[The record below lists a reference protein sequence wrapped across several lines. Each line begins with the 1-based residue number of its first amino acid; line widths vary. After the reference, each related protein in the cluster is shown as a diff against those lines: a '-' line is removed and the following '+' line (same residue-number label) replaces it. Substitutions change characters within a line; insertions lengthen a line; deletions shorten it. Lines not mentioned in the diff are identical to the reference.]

1 MIYKSLYLG
10 EVENSQMV
18 AVAKIDGNK
27 VDVIFADT
35 DLLEDKTVYNLL
47 VFNLEI
53 ESPAQWEEYVECDR
67 DVWIEFYEKLTN
79 YTLSIL

>member
-10 EVENSQMV
+10 EPENSQMV

-35 DLLEDKTVYNLL
+35 DMFEDKTVYNLL
-47 VFNLEI
+47 VFNMEI
-53 ESPAQWEEYVECDR
+53 EQPAQWEEYVECGR
-67 DVWIEFYEKLTN
+67 EIWVEFYEKLTN